1 LSFSSDLMG
10 IMDLVRKDAGIVFPK
25 HD

>member
-1 LSFSSDLMG
+1 MEILDR
-10 IMDLVRKDAGIVFPK
+10 VRKDAGIVFPA